1 MNISF
6 SGSNISPLLLQ
17 AYLETNY
24 NVYGPV
30 SLNLRIGVSNPAL
43 GILHQAN
50 RVDSSAFLTAVNP
63 YSQNLN
69 EAANTKRQVLLA
81 AELKRLKLIFI
92 DGMGQHP
99 SGKWPGEPSFL
110 VFGLDQAGAKIL
122 GENFE
127 QNAIIWNGSDAV
139 PRLILLR

>member
-1 MNISF
+1 MIK
-6 SGSNISPLLLQ
+6 PALLQ

-24 NVYGPV
+24 NVYGRV
-30 SLNLRIGVSNPAL
+30 SLNLRIGVFNQVLAAL
-43 GILHQAN
+43 HKAN
-50 RVDSSAFLTAVNP
+50 QVDSSAFLTAVNP
-63 YSQNLN
+63 FSKNLTDSDNAQRQALLVLELKHQNL
-69 EAANTKRQVLLA
+69 
-81 AELKRLKLIFI
+81 IFRE
-92 DGMGQHP
+92 GMGMHP

-122 GENFE
+122 GEKFE